1 MRKKNRKKA
10 ISEINVTPFV
20 DVMLV
25 LLIIFMVT
33 APLLTSGIKINL
45 PESSSILKNEKKEPV
60 TISLNKKGKIFI
72 NKKVFTTQKL
82 ITKLKALEKVNK
94 NLKIYVKADK
104 SINYGKVMD
113 LMTVINNAGFKKVA
127 LVTKLKWFLM
137 VTGLFKSSFLHLAIV
152 LIFLYGAE
160 IFKRNK
166 RFEIVEIPL
175 DIVEVSE
182 KTVTKKNIPK
192 AQQKPKKNQSYTPPE
207 VLLR

>member
-60 TISLNKKGKIFI
+60 TISLNKTGKIFI
-72 NKKVFTTQKL
+72 NKKVFSRQKL

-127 LVTKLKWFLM
+127 LVTKL
-137 VTGLFKSSFLHLAIV
+137 
-152 LIFLYGAE
+152 
-160 IFKRNK
+160 R
-166 RFEIVEIPL
+166 
-175 DIVEVSE
+175 
-182 KTVTKKNIPK
+182 
-192 AQQKPKKNQSYTPPE
+192 
-207 VLLR
+207 